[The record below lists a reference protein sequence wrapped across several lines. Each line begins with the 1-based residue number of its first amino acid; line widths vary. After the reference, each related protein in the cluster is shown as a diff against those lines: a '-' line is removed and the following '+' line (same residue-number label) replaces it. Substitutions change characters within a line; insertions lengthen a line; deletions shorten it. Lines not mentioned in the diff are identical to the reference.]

1 MNEKLNKL
9 AELLRDENNVKE
21 LVSLTELEDAQKWIS
36 DHGIEMTVEEVRE
49 LGNEIRKMIK
59 EKSPEEI
66 ERIAN
71 GEDVELTDDQL
82 AQVSGGFLA
91 TALGIAV
98 GVAKIAGALGASAA
112 IIGTIGGA
120 ASWLFGN
127 GKGWE

>member
-21 LVSLTELEDAQKWIS
+21 LLSLTELEDAQKWIS

-71 GEDVELTDDQL
+71 GEDMELTDDQL

-98 GVAKIAGALGASAA
+98 GVAKIAGALGASVAVV
-112 IIGTIGGA
+112 GTIGGV

>member
-21 LVSLTELEDAQKWIS
+21 LLSLTELEDAQKWIS

-71 GEDVELTDDQL
+71 GEDMELTDDQL

-98 GVAKIAGALGASAA
+98 GVAKIAGALGASVAVV
-112 IIGTIGGA
+112 GTIGGV
-120 ASWLFGN
+120 ASWLFADDGS
-127 GKGWE
+127 WW